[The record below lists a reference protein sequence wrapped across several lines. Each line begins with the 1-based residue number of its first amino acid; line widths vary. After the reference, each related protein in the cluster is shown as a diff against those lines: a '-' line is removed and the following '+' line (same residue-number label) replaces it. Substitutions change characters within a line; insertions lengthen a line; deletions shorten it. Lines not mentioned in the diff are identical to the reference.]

1 MKRSISLIRFV
12 AVVAILY
19 SVILFVLSHIPEILA
34 AGITMFLVHCGLQAT
49 KDNKPQDKAS

>member
-1 MKRSISLIRFV
+1 MKTISIIRFI